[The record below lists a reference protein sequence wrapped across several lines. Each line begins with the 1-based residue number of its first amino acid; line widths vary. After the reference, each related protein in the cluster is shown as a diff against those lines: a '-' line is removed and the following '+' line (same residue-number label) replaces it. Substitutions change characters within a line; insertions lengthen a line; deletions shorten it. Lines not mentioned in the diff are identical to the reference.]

1 MTVIGVRALPG
12 AAELR
17 HRRRARRPRRPLG
30 FLLSMLIERLIYLGI
45 LGGLVVEVTQAGVA
59 RIEAGGGVPDLVR
72 TSVTQ
77 LTAAVLALVC
87 VVLLAK
93 ALLAFGPLYAGSP
106 VRTWLLSTPVDRGA
120 LLRGHL
126 AAATAVGAVVGALIG
141 FVFLAVTR
149 LSVPVASWVVCWA
162 AAGVVL
168 AGLCVLAQAGERP
181 VATVQRWLSVA
192 AYGLVGVAVA
202 VLALRPGLTLTG
214 LESAGPVPFTVAA
227 AVALAAAVATAE
239 WARRG
244 LGAMTRGKVSSG
256 AELATATHVSVLSLD
271 VTMFWSIV
279 LERRARAVARVRPA
293 AIRGNRFIALVKS
306 DLARIRRMPT
316 GFFMWAALIFVP
328 YGAYVVGL
336 AAFLPALHT
345 VTAFAA
351 VDRLA
356 AGLRVVSRSPAIRRA
371 LGGSDLTLTL
381 TFLTVPAAGAVVWS
395 AVTWALVP
403 GLPLLT
409 AAVSAVGA
417 LAVTYRVATRP
428 PLDYSSPLVDVG
440 LFGPT
445 PLGLILQ
452 LVRGPA
458 LLAGLALLQTVIAG

>member
-1 MTVIGVRALPG
+1 MTVLQVQAPPR

-30 FLLSMLIERLIYLGI
+30 FLLSMLLERLIYLGI
-45 LGGLVVEVTQAGVA
+45 LGGLVVEVTEAGVA
-59 RIEAGGGVPDLVR
+59 RIDGGGVPDLVR
-72 TSVTQ
+72 ASVVQ
-77 LTAAVLALVC
+77 LTAAVLAVVC
-87 VVLLAK
+87 LVLLAK
-93 ALLAFGPLYAGSP
+93 GLLAFGPLYAGSAA
-106 VRTWLLSTPVDRGA
+106 RTWLLSTPVDRGA

-126 AAATAVGAVVGALIG
+126 AAALAVGAVTGALVG

-149 LSVPVASWVVCWA
+149 LSVPVVAWVACWV

-168 AGLCVLAQAGERP
+168 TCVCVRVQAGDRP
-181 VATVQRWLSVA
+181 VAGVQRRLSVA
-192 AYGLVGVAVA
+192 AYALVAVAVA
-202 VLALRPGLTLTG
+202 VLVLRPGLTLTG
-214 LESAGPVPFTVAA
+214 LESAGSPPFTVAA
-227 AVALAAAVATAE
+227 VVALAAAVAAAE

-279 LERRARAVARVRPA
+279 LERRARSVARVRPA
-293 AIRGNRFIALVKS
+293 AISGNLFTASVKS

-316 GFFMWAALIFVP
+316 GFFIWAALISVP

-336 AAFLPALHT
+336 EAFLPALHT

-356 AGLRVVSRSPAIRRA
+356 AGLRVISRSPSIRRA
-371 LGGSDLTLTL
+371 MGGSDLMLTL
-381 TFLTVPAAGAVVWS
+381 AFLAVPAAGAVVWS

-403 GLPLLT
+403 GLSLLT

-428 PLDYSSPLVDVG
+428 PLDYASPLVDVG